1 MHKILI
7 IKLIYVLSLSC
18 PLQLMSQEIYSYE
31 RDFTNK
37 DDYNFE
43 EIIFYNTIEKINL
56 FGTLV
61 TPKIDYN
68 KIVIIVPGTGKDTRH
83 SHFILAEELV
93 KSGIAVFR
101 FDERGVGKSEG
112 VFSPFSSHLSQDT
125 YFSYLKLRDDKRF
138 EHKEIGIIGHSLGG
152 IAAVNT
158 YEKIPDLDFLVLIGT
173 PVKKNGDFFK
183 FQALN
188 NIDEFY
194 RIKGHSQQEVAN
206 LIDKLNLVIVN
217 HNSIKE
223 IRNEGKIVAKSLGFK
238 NGYHKFLTPS
248 HIDIVKEDNEQT
260 YMNLKV
266 PTLYLIGT
274 KDRFVDNQSEVTLL
288 KSFENKNIEINI
300 YPELNH
306 WLTEKGLPVGSSL
319 YLMDKKAMLD
329 IIEWIKK
336 L

>member
-1 MHKILI
+1 
-7 IKLIYVLSLSC
+7 
-18 PLQLMSQEIYSYE
+18 MSQEIYSYE

-173 PVKKNGDFFK
+173 PVKKNGDFSYRK
-183 FQALN
+183 LALG
-188 NIDEFY
+188 Y
-194 RIKGHSQQEVAN
+194 
-206 LIDKLNLVIVN
+206 
-217 HNSIKE
+217 E
-223 IRNEGKIVAKSLGFK
+223 IHIMGGAAGIIGGQVGPVGGKVVFLGGEDAGYLYTYGGTESGGQLRLLAAESGVDVSYTWFAGYGNGGSSTFEGGYEYVSGSGSLDSTGV
-238 NGYHKFLTPS
+238 LTPGVS
-248 HIDIVKEDNEQT
+248 AS
-260 YMNLKV
+260 
-266 PTLYLIGT
+266 IGGT
-274 KDRFVDNQSEVTLL
+274 IGLATSQHWTVISFGVTGSLAGGISTPVAIQFGKGIGRINIIQNIGP
-288 KSFENKNIEINI
+288 KSTIEIL
-300 YPELNH
+300 ES
-306 WLTEKGLPVGSSL
+306 WFR
-319 YLMDKKAMLD
+319 
-329 IIEWIKK
+329 
-336 L
+336 